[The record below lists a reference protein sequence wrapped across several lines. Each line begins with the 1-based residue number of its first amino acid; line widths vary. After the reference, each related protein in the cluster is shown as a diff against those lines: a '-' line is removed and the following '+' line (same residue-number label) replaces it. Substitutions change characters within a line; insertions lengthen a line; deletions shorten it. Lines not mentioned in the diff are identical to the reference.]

1 MYIEKADY
9 KSRISTDLLDKII
22 TEGDDTGDDILTAAS
37 KMAED
42 TIATQAGV
50 LYDILPEF
58 DKTGLQR
65 NHLIVK
71 WALSLAVYEAIQRL
85 DDESIPDKHIKN
97 HDDTMDDLK
106 QVALGKYPLNLPP
119 RPPDTVGHKGGDGDE
134 TVITEGK
141 GLRRVGSQAK
151 RSQRV

>member
-1 MYIEKADY
+1 MYIQKVDY

-22 TEGDDTGDDILTAAS
+22 QEGGDTGEDILATAS

-42 TIATQAGV
+42 TISTQAGV
-50 LYDILPEF
+50 LYDIAPEF

-85 DDESIPDKHIKN
+85 DDETIPEKHIKN
-97 HDDTMDDLK
+97 HDDTMEDLK

-119 RPPDTVGHKGGDGDE
+119 KQADAGGEKSGGEE
-134 TVITEGK
+134 TVITQGK

-151 RSQRV
+151 KTHQV